1 MDFLVD
7 CSFDFLLRFLS
18 LIEQY
23 SFSKIDLYITI
34 HELFYY
40 YGLLLLICLVIFEKK
55 YPFIRVIYCYLL
67 IGLCI
72 FYYFRYP
79 SRRELFVNASKKS
92 LLISIIANNEQV
104 LFTEDDISDSYLLGN
119 YSLMHAITCSDTIFF
134 RQEYQNE
141 FCNIKEGFVNLF
153 GENIVVINNEKLN
166 KNTCMDVSV
175 LIQRSF
181 RRDVPNL
188 DDSFSPSVVLLDPS
202 MSRKNREYF
211 KDQWHAR
218 NIEVVDLSQTAYV
231 RFY

>member
-1 MDFLVD
+1 M
-7 CSFDFLLRFLS
+7 
-18 LIEQY
+18 Y
-23 SFSKIDLYITI
+23 S
-34 HELFYY
+34 
-40 YGLLLLICLVIFEKK
+40 
-55 YPFIRVIYCYLL
+55 
-67 IGLCI
+67 
-72 FYYFRYP
+72 
-79 SRRELFVNASKKS
+79 
-92 LLISIIANNEQV
+92 
-104 LFTEDDISDSYLLGN
+104 
-119 YSLMHAITCSDTIFF
+119 SDTIFF

-202 MSRKNREYF
+202 MSRKNSEYF